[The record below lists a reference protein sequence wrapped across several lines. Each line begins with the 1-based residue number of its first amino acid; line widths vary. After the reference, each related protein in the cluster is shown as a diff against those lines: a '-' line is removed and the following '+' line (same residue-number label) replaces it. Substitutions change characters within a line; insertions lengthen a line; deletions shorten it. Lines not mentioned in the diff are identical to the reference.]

1 MTVISANF
9 RTKLDHSIRA
19 DFITDVH
26 DWNAVDRAMTASGHL
41 SPLDKDMLDYFSCDF
56 RF

>member
-1 MTVISANF
+1 MLVIRANF
-9 RTKLDHSIRA
+9 QIKLDHSERA

-26 DWNAVDRAMTASGHL
+26 DWNVVDRAMTAAGHL
-41 SPLDKDMLDYFSCDF
+41 SPLDTDMLNYSLCDF